1 MQHGNS
7 VAETLAWWADRNQTL
22 NQGLSSPTIA
32 QPPVSSQVQQQLR
45 NLRMMH
51 GGGEG
56 GGDLAADYTFNHG
69 PRKNIRKPPAKG
81 SKKGCMKGKGG
92 PENAKCSY
100 RGVRQR
106 TWGKWVA
113 EIREP
118 NRGSRLWL
126 GTYATAEEAALA
138 YDEAARV
145 LYGSC
150 ALLNL
155 PDGLPG
161 AAAVAAGGGA
171 AGSSAEASTS
181 SMCPS
186 TLPGDQFPQVVKRL
200 QELKETTENLSSNS
214 AASATTRDSTAN
226 FDTAN
231 SETLSQKNN
240 VVVEEADVIPRPSPP
255 TWTMMSSNLHPQS
268 QEADVEEQIQQQQL
282 QSQGRNLEESLQQHD
297 LAESDDLFDNLDF
310 LDTKF
315 DGAEMLPQLLARSN
329 SNSSTMT
336 NTSTYSSDLWGNL
349 ASHINISDGTMDSD
363 ASNESMPT
371 APAPCR
377 KGGMDF
383 QDESKVQFV
392 DVKDAADSIGDLVCP
407 GSPDVEMLETS
418 PLMNKKHAWTSLLQS
433 PASANSQQGEWP
445 EMLQPSWL
453 QR

>member
-1 MQHGNS
+1 MC
-7 VAETLAWWADRNQTL
+7 VIWWT
-22 NQGLSSPTIA
+22 
-32 QPPVSSQVQQQLR
+32 
-45 NLRMMH
+45 
-51 GGGEG
+51 
-56 GGDLAADYTFNHG
+56 
-69 PRKNIRKPPAKG
+69 
-81 SKKGCMKGKGG
+81 
-92 PENAKCSY
+92 
-100 RGVRQR
+100 
-106 TWGKWVA
+106 
-113 EIREP
+113 
-118 NRGSRLWL
+118 
-126 GTYATAEEAALA
+126 
-138 YDEAARV
+138 
-145 LYGSC
+145 
-150 ALLNL
+150 
-155 PDGLPG
+155 
-161 AAAVAAGGGA
+161 
-171 AGSSAEASTS
+171 
-181 SMCPS
+181 
-186 TLPGDQFPQVVKRL
+186 GDQFPQVVKRL
-200 QELKETTENLSSNS
+200 QELKESTENLSSNS

-231 SETLSQKNN
+231 SERLSQKNN

-282 QSQGRNLEESLQQHD
+282 QPQGRNLEESLQQHD

-371 APAPCR
+371 APAPST

-392 DVKDAADSIGDLVCP
+392 DVKDAADSTGDLECP

-445 EMLQPSWL
+445 EMLQTSWL

>member
-1 MQHGNS
+1 LQATIYNIKGFKHCWSALDSSERREQPALKNISFTRGRRKKKSSLAGSMQHGNS

-161 AAAVAAGGGA
+161 AAAVAAGGGV

-186 TLPGDQFPQVVKRL
+186 TLPGMCLAL
-200 QELKETTENLSSNS
+200 QLS
-214 AASATTRDSTAN
+214 
-226 FDTAN
+226 
-231 SETLSQKNN
+231 L
-240 VVVEEADVIPRPSPP
+240 
-255 TWTMMSSNLHPQS
+255 
-268 QEADVEEQIQQQQL
+268 
-282 QSQGRNLEESLQQHD
+282 
-297 LAESDDLFDNLDF
+297 
-310 LDTKF
+310 
-315 DGAEMLPQLLARSN
+315 
-329 SNSSTMT
+329 
-336 NTSTYSSDLWGNL
+336 
-349 ASHINISDGTMDSD
+349 
-363 ASNESMPT
+363 
-371 APAPCR
+371 
-377 KGGMDF
+377 
-383 QDESKVQFV
+383 
-392 DVKDAADSIGDLVCP
+392 
-407 GSPDVEMLETS
+407 S
-418 PLMNKKHAWTSLLQS
+418 PLQVISFQISLTQFI
-433 PASANSQQGEWP
+433 QFFFQGIC
-445 EMLQPSWL
+445 LV
-453 QR
+453 

>member
-1 MQHGNS
+1 
-7 VAETLAWWADRNQTL
+7 
-22 NQGLSSPTIA
+22 
-32 QPPVSSQVQQQLR
+32 
-45 NLRMMH
+45 
-51 GGGEG
+51 
-56 GGDLAADYTFNHG
+56 
-69 PRKNIRKPPAKG
+69 
-81 SKKGCMKGKGG
+81 
-92 PENAKCSY
+92 
-100 RGVRQR
+100 
-106 TWGKWVA
+106 
-113 EIREP
+113 
-118 NRGSRLWL
+118 
-126 GTYATAEEAALA
+126 
-138 YDEAARV
+138 
-145 LYGSC
+145 
-150 ALLNL
+150 
-155 PDGLPG
+155 
-161 AAAVAAGGGA
+161 
-171 AGSSAEASTS
+171 
-181 SMCPS
+181 
-186 TLPGDQFPQVVKRL
+186 
-200 QELKETTENLSSNS
+200 
-214 AASATTRDSTAN
+214 
-226 FDTAN
+226 
-231 SETLSQKNN
+231 
-240 VVVEEADVIPRPSPP
+240 
-255 TWTMMSSNLHPQS
+255 MMSSNLHPQS

-371 APAPCR
+371 APAPSR

-392 DVKDAADSIGDLVCP
+392 DVKDAADSIGDLERP